1 MFCWNF
7 KQKRTAFDIIHNV
20 CRAYDSSHLALD
32 IQRGNINDNI
42 MTLERGL
49 QLQKFDEMT
58 KVKKEKNTKRKS
70 VRFADDYGYLLVK
83 NFNQPT
89 VQKKQ
94 DKYDKFTTP
103 ARKLSKVT
111 NFTECQKD
119 LNDLIYLESTATTK
133 AAVFGTLVVQDKT
146 IDTDLL
152 RVVYSWDSKTSRTSN
167 PFLVVPGETGRLLF
181 KIPLP
186 RIKSKSVEE
195 TRTLVVNFYI
205 TYKGKRLNN
214 GKDFVVTC
222 R

>member
-1 MFCWNF
+1 
-7 KQKRTAFDIIHNV
+7 
-20 CRAYDSSHLALD
+20 
-32 IQRGNINDNI
+32 

-49 QLQKFDEMT
+49 QLKDDMT
-58 KVKKEKNTKRKS
+58 TKLKKEKNTTKRKS
-70 VRFADDYGYLLVK
+70 VRFADEHGYLLVK

-89 VQKKQ
+89 VVKQ
-94 DKYDKFTTP
+94 QEKLTTP

-111 NFTECQKD
+111 NFTECQQRD

-152 RVVYSWDSKTSRTSN
+152 RVVYNWDSKTSRTSN

-186 RIKSKSVEE
+186 RIRSKSVLEE
-195 TRTLVVNFYI
+195 RRSILVNFFV
-205 TYKGKRLNN
+205 TYKGKRLSMLNN

-222 R
+222 QVSR